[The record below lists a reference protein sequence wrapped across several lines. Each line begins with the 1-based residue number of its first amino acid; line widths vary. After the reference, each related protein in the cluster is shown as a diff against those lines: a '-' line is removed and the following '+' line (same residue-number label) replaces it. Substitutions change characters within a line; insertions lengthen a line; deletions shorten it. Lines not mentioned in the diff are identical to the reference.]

1 MIRKAFLMEV
11 KPGKIDEY
19 EKSHNPIW
27 PELYQALKAHGVH
40 NYSIFYHEKTNQLF
54 GYMEIENETKLKKIA
69 ETAVCKKWWLYMK
82 TFLISD
88 RNNTQKAKEEEM
100 REVFYID

>member
-27 PELYQALKAHGVH
+27 PELHQAMKAHGIH
-40 NYSIFYHEKTNQLF
+40 NYSIFYHAKTNQLF
-54 GYMEIENETKLKKIA
+54 GYVEIEDEEKLKKMA
-69 ETAVCKKWWLYMK
+69 KNEVCKKWWLYM
-82 TFLISD
+82 TNFLVAD
-88 RNNTQKAKEEEM
+88 RKDAPKAKEEEM
-100 REVFYID
+100 REVFYMA